1 MYLKSRLVPESR
13 ILFDCLLCLCLNREE
28 WLRCNG
34 MPCEDKT
41 LAEDLM
47 EQLQYELTNS
57 SYQSP
62 ESVRLHKT
70 SNSLAMFII
79 IRNEVGTRLCFYT
92 CL

>member
-1 MYLKSRLVPESR
+1 
-13 ILFDCLLCLCLNREE
+13 
-28 WLRCNG
+28 

-70 SNSLAMFII
+70 SNSLA
-79 IRNEVGTRLCFYT
+79 VLVP
-92 CL
+92 